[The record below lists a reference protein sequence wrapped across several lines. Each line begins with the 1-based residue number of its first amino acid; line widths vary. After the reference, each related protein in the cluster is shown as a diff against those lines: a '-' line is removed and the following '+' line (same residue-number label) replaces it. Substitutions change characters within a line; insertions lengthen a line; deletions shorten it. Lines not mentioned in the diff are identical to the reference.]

1 MVGLSR
7 VRRWLRCEPSIPGV
21 VYSEDMVD
29 LASVLEQQRSASWG
43 GNLRNVRMETA
54 PAIFV
59 RTNDAQEAKP
69 GPETE
74 PYTFWER
81 IGLVPVHPSRVRARQ
96 YYHPITDFALYDY
109 DEISPE
115 EKELTARWM
124 AKVLEFN
131 GATPAGIL
139 CIAGCVVLPLHTVY
153 RMPLLVAAGITGVA
167 VEVTRAYMAA
177 SQQRQDLDD
186 YLLSKEIWYI
196 KNVETYQLGLP
207 RIPRGREREYQ
218 RYVDGTMSNQAPELP
233 EALAREL
240 RF

>member
-1 MVGLSR
+1 MPGLSS
-7 VRRWLRCEPSIPGV
+7 VWRWLRGEPAIPGV
-21 VYSEDMVD
+21 VYSDQLQNVKEE
-29 LASVLEQQRSASWG
+29 LECQQNIRWA
-43 GNLRNVRMETA
+43 GNLRNVRLESA
-54 PAIFV
+54 PDLIV
-59 RTNDAQEAKP
+59 RTSSSTAALP
-69 GPETE
+69 GPEAE

-124 AKVLEFN
+124 ARVMEFN

-139 CIAGCVVLPLHTVY
+139 CAAGCVVLPLHTVY

-186 YLLSKEIWYI
+186 FLLAKEIWYI

-218 RYVDGTMSNQAPELP
+218 QYVDGGGSMQSQDLP
-233 EALAREL
+233 EELARDL
-240 RF
+240 HL

>member
-1 MVGLSR
+1 MSLNSIW
-7 VRRWLRCEPSIPGV
+7 RWLRGEPHIPGV
-21 VYSEDMVD
+21 VYSEDMVS
-29 LASVLEQQRSASWG
+29 LAASLEEQRSKVWG

-54 PAIFV
+54 PDLIV
-59 RTNDAQEAKP
+59 RTSGAAQAKP

-81 IGLVPVHPSRVRARQ
+81 VGLVPVHPSRVRARQ

-109 DEISPE
+109 DEVAPE
-115 EKELTARWM
+115 EKELTAKWM
-124 AKVLEFN
+124 AKVMEFN

-139 CIAGCVVLPLHTVY
+139 CVAGCVVLPLHTIY

-186 YLLSKEIWYI
+186 FLLAKEIWYI

-218 RYVDGTMSNQAPELP
+218 QYVDGAVSNQSEGLP
-233 EALAREL
+233 EELAREL
-240 RF
+240 HF